1 MAEPDNEARLA
12 ALMRSAQ
19 AGDADAYAA
28 LMQELAARVRRIVR
42 YRRAFLEQADVED
55 LVQDVLLSVHAVRA
69 TYDATRP
76 FIPWMLAITRN
87 RLADAARRYARHG
100 AHEVTVDDI
109 DVTFFSSTT
118 NTMTPTYGDP
128 EALRDAIADLPEG
141 QRSAIEM
148 LKLREMSLK
157 EAAAASGT
165 SVGALKVATHRAM
178 DALRR
183 RLKKEMQK
191 RRGRRTPRRSFENLR
206 AGLRPC
212 GRLRGRGCVRRRGSR
227 LPCPRRCSLSSR

>member
-1 MAEPDNEARLA
+1 MTEPETHEARLA

-19 AGDADAYAA
+19 GGDADAYAT
-28 LMQELAARVRRIVR
+28 LMLELAVRVRQIVR
-42 YRRAFLEQADVED
+42 HRRAFLEHADVED

-76 FIPWMLAITRN
+76 FIPWLLAITRN

-100 AHEVTVDDI
+100 AHEVAVDDL
-109 DVTFFSSTT
+109 DVTFFSEPT
-118 NTMTPTYGDP
+118 NTLMATYGDP
-128 EALRDAIADLPEG
+128 DALKDAIADLPAG
-141 QRSAIEM
+141 QRNAIEL

-157 EAAAASGT
+157 EAAATSGI

-183 RLKKEMQK
+183 RLTKEVGE
-191 RRGRRTPRRSFENLR
+191 R
-206 AGLRPC
+206 
-212 GRLRGRGCVRRRGSR
+212 
-227 LPCPRRCSLSSR
+227 

>member
-1 MAEPDNEARLA
+1 MAEPETHEERLA

-19 AGDADAYAA
+19 GGDAEAYAA
-28 LMQELAARVRRIVR
+28 LMQELAVRVRQIVR
-42 YRRAFLEQADVED
+42 YRRAFLERADAED

-76 FIPWMLAITRN
+76 FIPWLLAITRN

-100 AHEVTVDDI
+100 AHEVAIDDL
-109 DVTFFSSTT
+109 DVTFFSENT
-118 NTMTPTYGDP
+118 NTLAATYGDP
-128 EALRDAIADLPEG
+128 DALLEAIADLPAG

-148 LKLREMSLK
+148 LKLSELSLK
-157 EAAAASGT
+157 EAAAVSGT

-183 RLKKEMQK
+183 KLKKEVE
-191 RRGRRTPRRSFENLR
+191 GR
-206 AGLRPC
+206 
-212 GRLRGRGCVRRRGSR
+212 
-227 LPCPRRCSLSSR
+227 

>member
-1 MAEPDNEARLA
+1 MSDPETHEERLA

-19 AGDADAYAA
+19 GGDADAYAG
-28 LMQELAARVRRIVR
+28 LMQELAVRVRQIVR
-42 YRRAFLEQADVED
+42 HRRAFLEHADVED

-69 TYDATRP
+69 TYDVTRP
-76 FIPWMLAITRN
+76 FIPWLLAITRN

-100 AHEVTVDDI
+100 AHEVAVDDL
-109 DVTFFSSTT
+109 DVTFFSERT
-118 NTMTPTYGDP
+118 NTLTTTYGDP
-128 EALRDAIADLPEG
+128 DALKDAIDDLPAG

-183 RLKKEMQK
+183 KLKKEVQE
-191 RRGRRTPRRSFENLR
+191 R
-206 AGLRPC
+206 
-212 GRLRGRGCVRRRGSR
+212 
-227 LPCPRRCSLSSR
+227 

>member
-1 MAEPDNEARLA
+1 MAEPDTHEARLS

-19 AGDADAYAA
+19 GGDADAYAA
-28 LMQELAARVRRIVR
+28 LMQELAVRLRQIVR
-42 YRRAFLEQADVED
+42 HRRAFLEHADVED

-69 TYDATRP
+69 TYDRTRP
-76 FIPWMLAITRN
+76 FLPWLLAITRN
-87 RLADAARRYARHG
+87 RLADAARRYGRSG
-100 AHEVTVDDI
+100 AHEVVVEDL
-109 DVTFFSSTT
+109 DVTFVSEKT
-118 NTMTPTYGDP
+118 NTLTATYGDP
-128 EALRDAIADLPEG
+128 EALREAIAELPPG

-183 RLKKEMQK
+183 KLK
-191 RRGRRTPRRSFENLR
+191 R
-206 AGLRPC
+206 A
-212 GRLRGRGCVRRRGSR
+212 VD
-227 LPCPRRCSLSSR
+227 

>member
-1 MAEPDNEARLA
+1 MAEPDTHEERLA

-19 AGDADAYAA
+19 GGDADAYAG
-28 LMQELAARVRRIVR
+28 LMQELAVRVRQIVR
-42 YRRAFLEQADVED
+42 HRRAFLEHADVED

-69 TYDATRP
+69 TYDVTRP
-76 FIPWMLAITRN
+76 FTPWLLAITRN

-100 AHEVTVDDI
+100 AHEVAVDDL
-109 DVTFFSSTT
+109 DVTFFSERT
-118 NTMTPTYGDP
+118 NTLTTTYGDP
-128 EALRDAIADLPEG
+128 DALKDAIDDLPAG

-183 RLKKEMQK
+183 KLKKDVGE
-191 RRGRRTPRRSFENLR
+191 R
-206 AGLRPC
+206 
-212 GRLRGRGCVRRRGSR
+212 
-227 LPCPRRCSLSSR
+227 

>member
-1 MAEPDNEARLA
+1 MAEPETNEERLA

-19 AGDADAYAA
+19 GGDSNAYAA
-28 LMQELAARVRRIVR
+28 LMLELAVRVRQIVR
-42 YRRAFLEQADVED
+42 HRRAFLELADVED

-76 FIPWMLAITRN
+76 FIPWLLAITRN
-87 RLADAARRYARHG
+87 RLADGARKYARHG
-100 AHEVTVDDI
+100 AYEIAVDDL
-109 DVTFFSSTT
+109 DVTFSSERT
-118 NTMTPTYGDP
+118 NTMTTTYGDP
-128 EALRDAIADLPEG
+128 DALRQAIADLPAG
-141 QRSAIEM
+141 QRTAIEL

-183 RLKKEMQK
+183 KLK
-191 RRGRRTPRRSFENLR
+191 RDDGH
-206 AGLRPC
+206 GH
-212 GRLRGRGCVRRRGSR
+212 
-227 LPCPRRCSLSSR
+227 

>member
-1 MAEPDNEARLA
+1 MADTETDEDRLA

-19 AGDADAYAA
+19 GGDADAYAA
-28 LMQELAARVRRIVR
+28 LMQALAARLRQIVR
-42 YRRAFLEQADVED
+42 HRRAFLEHADVED

-76 FIPWMLAITRN
+76 FLPWLLAITRN
-87 RLADAARRYARHG
+87 RLADAARRYARQG
-100 AHEVTVDDI
+100 AHEVATDDL
-109 DVTFFSSTT
+109 DVTFFSGRT
-118 NTMTPTYGDP
+118 NTMTTTYGDP
-128 EALRDAIADLPEG
+128 DALNGAIAGLPAG

-183 RLKKEMQK
+183 KLKKEVD
-191 RRGRRTPRRSFENLR
+191 TP
-206 AGLRPC
+206 
-212 GRLRGRGCVRRRGSR
+212 
-227 LPCPRRCSLSSR
+227 

>member
-1 MAEPDNEARLA
+1 MAYPETHEERLA

-19 AGDADAYAA
+19 SGDADAYAA
-28 LMQELAARVRRIVR
+28 LMQELAVRVRRIVR
-42 YRRAFLEQADVED
+42 HRRAFLEHPDVED

-76 FIPWMLAITRN
+76 FIPWLLAITRN
-87 RLADAARRYARHG
+87 RLADAARRYARSG
-100 AHEVTVDDI
+100 AHEVMVEDL
-109 DVTFFSSTT
+109 DVTFFSENT
-118 NTMTPTYGDP
+118 NTLTATYGDP
-128 EALRDAIADLPEG
+128 DALREAIADLPAG

-183 RLKKEMQK
+183 RLKKE
-191 RRGRRTPRRSFENLR
+191 
-206 AGLRPC
+206 
-212 GRLRGRGCVRRRGSR
+212 VD
-227 LPCPRRCSLSSR
+227 